1 MARSERSKGASYM
14 VRKERGLSTSCSAK
28 CSVSTRK
35 ELRRKILSLAEIDL
49 NVTIHTYIL
58 YCYLPN
64 GAFQEQL
71 FKLLK
76 LLITTQL
83 KLIKFK
89 KHLQHYLNFVV
100 EKNTKNK

>member
-1 MARSERSKGASYM
+1 MRE
-14 VRKERGLSTSCSAK
+14 SAK
-28 CSVSTRK
+28 QS
-35 ELRRKILSLAEIDL
+35 ISLTMEHF
-49 NVTIHTYIL
+49 IHTYIL
-58 YCYLPN
+58 DCYLPN

-100 EKNTKNK
+100 KKNAKINEV

>member
-1 MARSERSKGASYM
+1 MAQR
-14 VRKERGLSTSCSAK
+14 VRFKTLQNN
-28 CSVSTRK
+28 
-35 ELRRKILSLAEIDL
+35 
-49 NVTIHTYIL
+49 NVKLPEFAWTENIHTYIL

-89 KHLQHYLNFVV
+89 KHLQQNRNPMV
-100 EKNTKNK
+100 N